1 MKLSDLKTY
10 KIVGSAENPTN
21 AVPQK
26 DLLTKATD
34 VATAI
39 FPGTRAIGESL
50 GTAALNIG
58 KLAKGQNP
66 DIPVDNGRAIGGYI
80 SAGAQVGGF
89 GGVGTTGGILSKAL
103 QSAGIGAAISGGTE
117 LSKGS
122 NLQDIA
128 KSTAIGAGIGAGTS
142 LAISGVEGA
151 LSGIKQLPERLV
163 RSATG
168 QSKKEI
174 LAGKDISKYVI
185 ENKRIGTADQLLS
198 SSQKA
203 IDDANSY
210 INDALLSVKS
220 ADVSAAQKTITRHL
234 QSANQLLERGVKESS
249 LVSRLKENIVSGLA
263 GEGQNIASDVV
274 KNIDIASFPT
284 INTFVDAAHGA
295 VSNAGRAPIKSIISD
310 IASAV
315 NNAGGDVT
323 EASITETLQRLAPQ
337 VKKIINSDTLSLTE
351 ANKLRSQLDAILKP
365 SAFISNQLP
374 FDRGI
379 LMDFSNALREQ
390 VKGIAPAG
398 VRGAFNTLSKE
409 ITLHKLILSKV
420 AGQSRNQV
428 IGLGDLISGGFGGAV
443 GGIPGAVVA
452 AGAKRVAES
461 PLTKTAA
468 AVGIDALDR
477 VLSPVLQNLEPA
489 TQTAIINAITQA
501 VSESQLRPQ

>member
-10 KIVGSAENPTN
+10 KIVGSAENPIN

-66 DIPVDNGRAIGGYI
+66 DIPVDNGRAIGGYL
-80 SAGAQVGGF
+80 SAGAQVAGF
-89 GGVGTTGGILSKAL
+89 GGVGTTGGVLAKAL
-103 QSAGIGAAISGGTE
+103 QSAGVGAAISGGTE
-117 LSKGS
+117 LSKGGG
-122 NLQDIA
+122 LKDVA

-142 LAISGVEGA
+142 LALSGVENV
-151 LSGIKQLPERLV
+151 LSGFKQLPERLV

-185 ENKRIGTADQLLS
+185 ENKRIGTADQLLV
-198 SSQKA
+198 SSQKE
-203 IDDANSY
+203 IDDANSF
-210 INDALLSVKS
+210 INEALTTHTATVGAKTVPVKS
-220 ADVSAAQKTITRHL
+220 IM
-234 QSANQLLERGVKESS
+234 E
-249 LVSRLKENIVSGLA
+249 
-263 GEGQNIASDVV
+263 
-274 KNIDIASFPT
+274 DIA
-284 INTFVDAAHGA
+284 A
-295 VSNAGRAPIKSIISD
+295 SI
-310 IASAV
+310 
-315 NNAGGDVT
+315 NNAGGDITEAGVT
-323 EASITETLQRLAPQ
+323 ETIQRLAPQ
-337 VKKIINSDTLSLTE
+337 VKNIVKSGTLSLTE
-351 ANKLRSQLDAILKP
+351 ANQLRSQLDAVLKP

-390 VKGIAPAG
+390 VKGIAPVG
-398 VRGAFNTLSKE
+398 VRSAFNTLSKE
-409 ITLHKLILSKV
+409 ITLHNLILSKV

-501 VSESQLRPQ
+501 VSESQSKPQ